1 MLIFDDKTD
10 GSRSQH
16 PHSLTQWSVGI
27 LPRNKIIKYFL
38 KVCLE
43 WGNFYGFWGKHDL
56 LSSLVK
62 EADGITAIDMTQ
74 TETELL
80 QGLQL
85 TFPIDNSFSGCYK
98 GRQSC
103 LDRDLPSEVDISESP
118 HLPLTDFSQIDLLVG
133 NLLSFRGLI
142 TDWIG
147 FSETIRDFVQETEY

>member
-1 MLIFDDKTD
+1 
-10 GSRSQH
+10 
-16 PHSLTQWSVGI
+16 
-27 LPRNKIIKYFL
+27 
-38 KVCLE
+38 
-43 WGNFYGFWGKHDL
+43 
-56 LSSLVK
+56 
-62 EADGITAIDMTQ
+62 MTQ

-98 GRQSC
+98 DRQSC

-133 NLLSFRGLI
+133 NLLSFRGLM